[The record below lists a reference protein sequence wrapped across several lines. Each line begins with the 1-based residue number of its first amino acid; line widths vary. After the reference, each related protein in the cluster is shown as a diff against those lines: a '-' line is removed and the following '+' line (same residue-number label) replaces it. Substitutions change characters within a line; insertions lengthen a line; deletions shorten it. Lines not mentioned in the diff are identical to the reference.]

1 MKLFNNDTIN
11 NRMHQLNIKYNYGG
25 REHGDV
31 KEKLS
36 AISFISTV
44 FNFQLR
50 HGVSESLFR
59 GNISGELI

>member
-1 MKLFNNDTIN
+1 MKLISNGTIN
-11 NRMHQLNIKYNYGG
+11 MRQLNIKYNYDG

-36 AISFISTV
+36 PISFISTV

-50 HGVSESLFR
+50 HGVSKSLFR
-59 GNISGELI
+59 GNITGEFV